1 MRSIGFG
8 VVTTILLLIG
18 LAATGWADEKKWSDV
33 AEFSFIET
41 SGNSKIST
49 VALKNELSYQF
60 SEALKGL
67 WKVGALYGK
76 TDGETSAEQYS
87 TELRGDYAVTE
98 KFYSYALGGWLSD
111 EFAGFDARYYVG
123 PGIGYKLL
131 TGPQHF
137 LSAETGINY
146 VKEEYVDGS
155 EEEFAEGRA
164 FAKYEFALTEKNKFS
179 QSLEYNHDFEDS
191 DNYKLVSETA
201 LISSISENLS
211 LKVNY
216 TVQYINQ
223 PVPSDLEK
231 TNTILAIALMINY

>member
-8 VVTTILLLIG
+8 VFTTLLLLIG
-18 LAATGWADEKKWSDV
+18 LITVGWADEKKLSDV

-49 VALKNELSYQF
+49 FALKNDLTYQF
-60 SEALKGL
+60 SEAFKGL

-76 TDGETSAEQYS
+76 TDGKTSAEQYF

-98 KFYSYALGGWLSD
+98 KIYAYALGGWLSD
-111 EFAGFDARYYVG
+111 KFAGFDARYYVG

-131 TGPQHF
+131 AGPQHF
-137 LSAETGINY
+137 LSAEAGLNY

-155 EEEFAEGRA
+155 EEEFVEGRA
-164 FAKYEFALTEKNKFS
+164 STKYEYAFTEKSKFS

-191 DNYKLVSETA
+191 DNYKVFSETA
-201 LISSISENLS
+201 LISALSDTLS
-211 LKVNY
+211 LKINY
-216 TVQYINQ
+216 TVQYVNQ

-231 TNTILAIALMINY
+231 TNTILGITFILTY